1 MRSSIVCTH
10 NARTQIL
17 PMALA
22 IRARLWSA
30 ATDAHYGLS
39 PHIISNLFRERRER
53 ASFWSFV
60 CLPFAVYGWFLAFF
74 GANPWTNWTKIVN
87 GNSQRCARKRAYTR
101 LRCIWCACMSFVE
114 RHHKFHLSK
123 FSAAVQL
130 SWAVC
135 LHALRLQL
143 RERWW
148 STTVDTIHTG
158 TGVCAVCQQH
168 SVGQKPYVS
177 IVASRRS
184 VANLSLH

>member
-30 ATDAHYGLS
+30 TTDAHYGLS

-87 GNSQRCARKRAYTR
+87 GNQVNGVREKGHIHDCDAFDALVWVLWSDTINFIYLNLAQLCSCHEQCVFMHYDCSWESVDGRRQSTPSTPVQGFAQFVSSIRSARSH
-101 LRCIWCACMSFVE
+101 MF
-114 RHHKFHLSK
+114 
-123 FSAAVQL
+123 QL
-130 SWAVC
+130 SLVAV
-135 LHALRLQL
+135 LWL
-143 RERWW
+143 
-148 STTVDTIHTG
+148 I
-158 TGVCAVCQQH
+158 
-168 SVGQKPYVS
+168 
-177 IVASRRS
+177 
-184 VANLSLH
+184 